1 MRLHVVPRK
10 GAVADVLA
18 KLQAQIAKG
27 TYKPDTRLPSES
39 ELGKSFGVS
48 RPVVREALMS
58 LQALGLTTSQTGIG
72 TFVVSDRVRVP
83 LLLGRYSPAHVR
95 EVRRCVEIPAARLAA
110 ERRSARDVGEIAGIL
125 ARMDEADNPARRN
138 LLDASFHIA
147 IAHSS
152 GNPLIV
158 KLVEDLRGVLEEH
171 SLAVARAPYRRR
183 AASEEHRAIYEAIVE
198 CDPDGAA
205 AAMDAHLAA
214 AERTFAESS
223 SQDPKDTRE
232 AKSK

>member
-18 KLQAQIAKG
+18 SLQSRIADG
-27 TYKPDTRLPSES
+27 TYKPNERLPSES
-39 ELGKSFGVS
+39 ELGKAFGVS
-48 RPVVREALMS
+48 RPVVREALVS
-58 LQALGLTTSQTGIG
+58 LQALGLTSSQPGIG

-95 EVRRCVEIPAARLAA
+95 EVRRCIEIPAARLAA

-147 IAHSS
+147 IAHAS

-183 AASEEHRAIYEAIVE
+183 AASQEHRAIYDAIV
-198 CDPDGAA
+198 DRDADGAA
-205 AAMDAHLAA
+205 TAMEAHLAA
-214 AERTFAESS
+214 AERTFADSS
-223 SQDPKDTRE
+223 GVDAGHTRE